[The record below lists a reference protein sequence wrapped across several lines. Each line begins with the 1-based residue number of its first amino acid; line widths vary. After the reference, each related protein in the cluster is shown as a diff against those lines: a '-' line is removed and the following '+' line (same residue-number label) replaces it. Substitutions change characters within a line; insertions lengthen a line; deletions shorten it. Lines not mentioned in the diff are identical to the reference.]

1 MKHIKNFNEDNSQ
14 TNTQEQMKQLE
25 DKIID
30 LLDEAGEKLS
40 KDDFGILAE
49 SIMDYI
55 DDIIFSKYIIVIND
69 E

>member
-1 MKHIKNFNEDNSQ
+1 MIHIKKFNEDNSQ

-55 DDIIFSKYIIVIND
+55 DDISRSKR
-69 E
+69 

>member
-1 MKHIKNFNEDNSQ
+1 MKIRKFNENNQNS
-14 TNTQEQMKQLE
+14 MKQQLE

-55 DDIIFSKYIIVIND
+55 DDISRSKR
-69 E
+69 

>member
-1 MKHIKNFNEDNSQ
+1 MIHIKKFNEDNSQ

-40 KDDFGILAE
+40 KDDFEMLTE
-49 SIMDYI
+49 SIVDYI
-55 DDIIFSKYIIVIND
+55 DEIARSKR
-69 E
+69 

>member
-49 SIMDYI
+49 SIIDYI
-55 DDIIFSKYIIVIND
+55 DDISRSKR
-69 E
+69 

>member
-1 MKHIKNFNEDNSQ
+1 
-14 TNTQEQMKQLE
+14 MKQLE

-55 DDIIFSKYIIVIND
+55 DDISRSKR
-69 E
+69 

>member
-1 MKHIKNFNEDNSQ
+1 MKHIKKFNEDNSQ

-55 DDIIFSKYIIVIND
+55 DDISRSKR
-69 E
+69 

>member
-55 DDIIFSKYIIVIND
+55 DDISRSKR
-69 E
+69 

>member
-1 MKHIKNFNEDNSQ
+1 MKHIKKFNEDNSQ

-49 SIMDYI
+49 SIIDYI
-55 DDIIFSKYIIVIND
+55 DDISRSKR
-69 E
+69 

>member
-1 MKHIKNFNEDNSQ
+1 MIHIKKFNEDNSQ

-49 SIMDYI
+49 SIIDYI
-55 DDIIFSKYIIVIND
+55 DDISRSKR
-69 E
+69 